1 MPTLEELQK
10 KYGRNNSSQEE
21 KSKEK
26 KAQSPVIENLRIK
39 ENKPKTSKKEI
50 INLDISELPLNA
62 SARLNLIKFLYPLL
76 TGNSTTNKLKKE
88 MKKSVMD
95 KIKEF

>member
-1 MPTLEELQK
+1 MSEFDFSSLLK
-10 KYGRNNSSQEE
+10 KTSQEDE
-21 KSKEK
+21 QFELIP
-26 KAQSPVIENLRIK
+26 QSPVIENMRIE